1 MNINLLKSFIVIAET
16 QSLSRAAERLFI
28 TQPALS
34 QQIKQLENHFSVQL
48 IERTNRGIVLTE
60 PGKILYDFATRIVS
74 TYEDLEKNMDDFRAS
89 ISGNLVV
96 GASSIVG
103 GYAVPCSI
111 FIFKEKYPETNIKL
125 KVGNRKQILEE
136 LRDGTIDVA
145 IIEGEKPD
153 GNLVSSEIASEEMVV
168 IVPYRKPWQ
177 GRTSLSL
184 EEFLSQPLI
193 MREDGSGTRQMIERC
208 FVQAGIDKNRLNI
221 VMELS
226 SADSIKAAVEAG
238 HGISIMPKLA
248 IRKELY
254 NKTLIALKIEGVPL
268 VQKIHLAYKREKVQ
282 SHVAR
287 AFIKFMHTP
296 NRGFC

>member
-1 MNINLLKSFIVIAET
+1 MNINLLKSFIAIAET
-16 QSLSRAAERLFI
+16 QSLSRAAERLFV

-48 IERTNRGIVLTE
+48 IERTNRGILLTE
-60 PGKILYDFATRIVS
+60 AGRILYDYASRIVS
-74 TYEDLEKNMDDFRAS
+74 IYEDLEKNMEDFRAS
-89 ISGNLVV
+89 ISGTLIV

-125 KVGNRKQILEE
+125 KVGNRKYILEE
-136 LRDGTIDVA
+136 LRDGAIDVA
-145 IIEGEKPD
+145 IIEGEKPI
-153 GNLVSSEIASEEMVV
+153 GNFVSSEIASDEMVV
-168 IVPYRKPWQ
+168 IAPNREPWN
-177 GRTSLSL
+177 GKDTLSP
-184 EEFLSQPLI
+184 EEFLSQPII
-193 MREDGSGTRQMIERC
+193 MREDGSGTRQMIEKC
-208 FVQAGIDKNRLNI
+208 LMQAGIDKSRLNI

-238 HGISIMPKLA
+238 HGISIMPRLA
-248 IRKELY
+248 VRKELY
-254 NKTLIALKIEGVPL
+254 NKTLVALKIEGVPL
-268 VQKIHLAYKREKVQ
+268 VQKIHLAYKREKVKSQ
-282 SHVAR
+282 AAK

>member
-1 MNINLLKSFIVIAET
+1 MNINLLKSFIAIAET
-16 QSLSRAAERLFI
+16 QSLSRAAERLFV

-34 QQIKQLENHFSVQL
+34 QQIKQLETHFSVQL

-60 PGKILYDFATRIVS
+60 AGRILFDYANRIVS

-89 ISGNLVV
+89 ISGNLTV

-125 KVGNRKQILEE
+125 KVGNRRQILEE
-136 LRDGTIDVA
+136 LRNGAVDVA

-153 GNLVSSEIASEEMVV
+153 GNLISSEIASDEMVV
-168 IVPYRKPWQ
+168 IAPNRRPWQ
-177 GRTSLSL
+177 GRTSLSP
-184 EEFLSQPLI
+184 EEFMSQPII
-193 MREDGSGTRQMIERC
+193 MREEGSGTRQMIEKC
-208 FVQAGIDKNRLNI
+208 LKQAGIDKSRLHI

-238 HGISIMPKLA
+238 HGISIMPGLA

-254 NKTLIALKIEGVPL
+254 NKTLAALKIEGVPL
-268 VQKIHLAYKREKVQ
+268 IQKIHVAYKREKVQ
-282 SHVAR
+282 SSVAK